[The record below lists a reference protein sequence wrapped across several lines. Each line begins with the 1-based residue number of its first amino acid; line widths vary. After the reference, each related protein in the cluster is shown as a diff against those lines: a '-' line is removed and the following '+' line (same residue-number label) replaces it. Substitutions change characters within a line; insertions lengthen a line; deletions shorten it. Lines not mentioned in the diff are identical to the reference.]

1 MTVISAATAKLEAK
15 RHLKK
20 KKIYAKTNQ
29 CIRQI

>member
-20 KKIYAKTNQ
+20 KKYMLK
-29 CIRQI
+29 QINV